1 MKAKIKRFFE
11 STGFTKTQLITVFLC
26 YFLCFALF
34 LGVVVIWDPMS
45 KSLGEQTIAVD
56 DTTPT
61 GPTNTDGSWITDDRY
76 SIEWFRNAQSVEID
90 GTTYQPGTEQNPYII
105 DSAEDLAGLSW
116 LVYTKG
122 QADNPLV
129 SGTDYSGNYIFQRKY
144 FKQTANID
152 LSTYYW
158 QPIGIKYTREETSR
172 SNYFSGNYDGGNHT
186 VSGIFTPAGSSNAY
200 SYQGLFG
207 YVYSQS
213 SSYSIT
219 IKNID
224 ITNSFIQ
231 GYQYVGGVV
240 GYAYAYTGSG
250 TITITNCYNT
260 GDVTGSSKVGG
271 VVGFAHAYP
280 GTITITNCYNTG
292 TVSGSGESV
301 GGVVGYTFN
310 TTITNCYNTGTVSGS
325 SRYVG
330 GVVGSSFGTPTI
342 TNCYN
347 TGTVT
352 GSSSVGGVVG
362 YANASSSGTITIT
375 NCYNTG
381 TVTGS
386 SSVGGVVGYVYT
398 SSSSGTITITNCYNT
413 GNVTSTATNFSNV
426 GGVVGNAGSNTTITN
441 CYNTGSV
448 ESTGSYVGGVVGE
461 IGSTATI
468 TNCYNTGSVES
479 SGGCVGGVV
488 GQAGSNT
495 TIESC
500 YYGENCL
507 ETVGGINGVEETG
520 QAEFDP
526 NIATNAKTLSW
537 YTTESNWNPTY
548 RWDFENVWVLDSG
561 RNDGYPSFIITYWIS
576 DPSYYS
582 IEWFNNPD
590 TETYGDGS
598 ESNPYIIDSAEDL
611 AGLSW
616 LVYTKGQADN
626 PLVSGT
632 DYSGS
637 YIFRGKYFKQ
647 TANIDL
653 SAYHWQPIGIYY
665 TREGTRRT
673 NYFSGSYD
681 GGNHTVSGIFT
692 PAGSSNAYSYQGLFG
707 YVYSS
712 SSSYPITIQNI
723 GVTNSFI
730 QGYQYVGGVVGYA
743 SGTTTTITNC
753 YNTGSV
759 ESSGNQV
766 GGVVGYAAGTK
777 TITNCYNTGAVSGS
791 GNYVGGVVGSSSYT
805 TITNCYNR
813 STVSGSSYVG
823 GVVGSSS
830 DTTITNCYN
839 RGSVTSTA
847 TGDSYVGG
855 VEGYAA
861 SNTTIESCYNTGDIS
876 GSSDVGGVVGCA
888 WGTTITITNC
898 YNTGTVTGSS
908 DVGGVVGSAIP
919 YSGATITITN
929 CYNTGSVSS
938 SGTYVGGVVGY
949 ANVSSGTT
957 ITNCYYGAN
966 CPKTVGGIKGTDVP
980 GQAEHSPTLTT
991 ETPKTLS
998 WYTTPSN
1005 WNSTHR
1011 WDFENVWV
1019 LDSSVNDG
1027 YPSFIVPVD
1036 WWINEGYYSIEWFN
1050 NPDTETYGDGSE
1062 TNPYIIDSAEDLAGL
1077 SWLVYTRGQ
1086 EENPLVEGTDYT
1098 IDNSSYCVFEGKH
1111 FLQTVKIDLSA
1122 HVWQPIGIYYTREG
1136 TTRQNYFSGNYDGG
1150 NHTVSGIFTPAG
1162 STNAY
1167 SYQGLFGYVYSSS
1180 SSYPVTIQNIGIT
1193 NSFIQGYQY
1202 VGGVMGQAYAYSGTT
1217 ITNCY
1222 NTGNVTSTATGD
1234 SYVGGVMGFAYAYG
1248 TTITNCYNTGSV
1260 ESSGDRVGGVVGEA
1274 YGATITNCYNTGS
1287 VTAET
1292 KVGGVVGSGYAKKC
1306 YNEGEIRGVTDVGG
1320 ILGQGGARSC
1330 YNLSSVFGSTNVGGI
1345 VGGAH
1350 SDTGSYSYAVDC
1362 YNAGLVTGETNV
1374 AGIIGCAIG
1383 TQGVCGPI
1391 NSNINIG
1398 NVQGTSN
1405 VNQIANSYD
1414 SASFSNNYFNIGSSS
1429 DSVEGATYNENLE
1442 DLLHDEAWLFEN
1454 LFWDIGFTYKIS
1466 QDAYPTFRT
1475 EEEKDSWLNESL
1487 VKINT
1492 NWEGLGTI
1500 DEPYKISS
1508 AEDLA
1513 GLAVAV
1519 NTGMKGDET
1528 LEYSTLEIDLQAQV
1542 YFQDV
1547 YFEQTTDIDLS
1558 SHFWESIGAVDW
1570 NSRTV
1575 SCFGG
1580 SYDGCGY
1587 KISGLKSTADAPG
1600 LFGWI
1605 VGEATNKVKLK
1616 NINIDNCLVVSNGE
1630 DDCGYVLTATAY
1642 YAEIENCVISGDAY
1656 CKSNNIAFSPFVGIY
1671 AVGTTIKNC
1680 KNYCNVVD
1688 LFGNNECGVFSYAL
1702 FTMDPNN
1709 PVVVENCKNYGNISG
1724 FEHSAGISYISI
1736 SSEIINCENYG
1747 SINVKGM
1754 AAGIVYEAE
1763 DSTITRCNNYGNV
1776 LSNGAILTENY
1787 PAYLV
1792 GVAGDASNTTISN
1805 CNNYGNISAELVDEG
1820 VSISLS
1826 GIVGQMVQS
1835 TVDNCNNYGE
1845 IDGDVVSAGICCT
1858 ALNQSIISNT
1868 VNYGNIISYYYSSG
1882 ILYANGDN
1890 VNITNCQN
1898 IGKITSNMFATG
1910 IVSIGNGSLV
1920 ITDCASFG
1928 ELNSQTYAAGILGF
1942 TSNHGEKVISIANC
1956 IVDLTANVLNA
1967 KGATSLYGGIIDM
1980 PYDSISVLCDNCSV
1994 NLNIVADN
2002 VETAISSVF
2011 EMFEPEFD
2019 MDIREYRNSYGRLFV
2034 NGELYMKQI
2043 TDITSGMEGNFVY
2056 LDWFYDGMPVP
2067 VKTDGTNFFHMHDF
2081 GSTTGIVEKINEIF
2095 YPNLLT
2101 DSFTTNS
2108 VKGEMNEQGELVPI
2122 VPTERIPYELNLIQ
2136 DKEYVVTLY
2145 IDGVKIVKKLKAETS
2160 PQENLKMLAF
2170 GNDGTYLPNG
2180 LKVYAMY
2187 IISGGEFNLSNSE
2200 YITTPGL
2207 SSLLVLIFDEEQQ
2220 MPVECDIQLTEI
2232 RELTATN
2239 LLDEPIVIQTT
2250 DDVDV
2255 DTIIKTTTNIDKN
2268 FNLQVGATYKVT
2280 FNFTENG
2287 GETVKGE
2294 IIDQAYGGN
2303 EIKIASECKLGEYLS
2318 LIALLDNIQVNIIE
2332 GETIQSNG
2340 KGVIQAY
2347 VYVPDPTTGEPINFI
2362 AGTLEITGITLIG

>member
-11 STGFTKTQLITVFLC
+11 STGFTKTQLITVVLC

-45 KSLGEQTIAVD
+45 KSLSEQTIAAD
-56 DTTPT
+56 DTTLT
-61 GPTNTDGSWITDDRY
+61 GPTNVDGWWITEGRY
-76 SIEWFRNAQSVEID
+76 SIEWFKNAQSVEID
-90 GTTYQPGTEQNPYII
+90 GTTYQPGTKQNPYII

-122 QADNPLV
+122 QEDNPLV
-129 SGTDYSGNYIFQRKY
+129 SGTHYSGRYIFRGKY

-152 LSTYYW
+152 LSLYYW
-158 QPIGIKYTREETSR
+158 QPIGIYYTREGTAR
-172 SNYFSGNYDGGNHT
+172 QNYFSGNYDGDNHT
-186 VSGIFTPAGSSNAY
+186 VSGIFTPAESSNAY

-219 IKNID
+219 IKNIG

-240 GYAYAYTGSG
+240 GYAGLYTTITNCYNTGSVSGSSNIGGVVGYAYVSFGA
-250 TITITNCYNT
+250 ITITNCYNT
-260 GDVTGSSKVGG
+260 GSVESSGD
-271 VVGFAHAYP
+271 Y
-280 GTITITNCYNTG
+280 
-292 TVSGSGESV
+292 V
-301 GGVVGYTFN
+301 GGVVGYASASSGT

-325 SRYVG
+325 SR
-330 GVVGSSFGTPTI
+330 
-342 TNCYN
+342 
-347 TGTVT
+347 
-352 GSSSVGGVVG
+352 VGGVVG
-362 YANASSSGTITIT
+362 YA
-375 NCYNTG
+375 
-381 TVTGS
+381 
-386 SSVGGVVGYVYT
+386 
-398 SSSSGTITITNCYNT
+398 
-413 GNVTSTATNFSNV
+413 GN
-426 GGVVGNAGSNTTITN
+426 
-441 CYNTGSV
+441 
-448 ESTGSYVGGVVGE
+448 
-461 IGSTATI
+461 ATI

-479 SGGCVGGVV
+479 SGDFVGGVV
-488 GQAGSNT
+488 GYASGTTTTITNCYNTGSVESSGDQVGGVVGYAAGTKTITNCYNTGAVSGSGNYVGGVVGSADLNTTIESCYNTGTVSNSSYVGGVVGSSSDTTITNCYNRGTVTSTATGDSYVGGVVGYAGSNT

-500 YYGENCL
+500 YNTGDISGSSSVGGVVGRAWGTTITITNCYNTGSVESSGYQVGGVVGRAYGASGTITITNCYNTGDVSGSSSVGGVVGSAYGTTITNCYYGANCPK
-507 ETVGGINGVEETG
+507 TVGGINGEDVPG
-520 QAEFDP
+520 QAEFDS

-616 LVYTKGQADN
+616 LVYTKGEAGN

-632 DYSGS
+632 DYSGN
-637 YIFRGKYFKQ
+637 YIFQGKYFKQ

-665 TREGTRRT
+665 TRDGTRRY

-681 GGNHTVSGIFT
+681 GGNHAVSGIFT
-692 PAGSSNAYSYQGLFG
+692 PAGSSVAYSYQGLFG
-707 YVYSS
+707 YVYSQ
-712 SSSYPITIQNI
+712 SSSYPVTIQNI
-723 GVTNSFI
+723 GITNSFI

-743 SGTTTTITNC
+743 YAYSGSGTTTITNC

-759 ESSGNQV
+759 TSSGPYV
-766 GGVVGYAAGTK
+766 GGVVGYASGT
-777 TITNCYNTGAVSGS
+777 TIESCYNIGSVSGS
-791 GNYVGGVVGSSSYT
+791 GNYVGGVVGYADAYSSSSII
-805 TITNCYNR
+805 TITNCYNTG
-813 STVSGSSYVG
+813 SVSGSSYVG
-823 GVVGSSS
+823 GVVG
-830 DTTITNCYN
+830 
-839 RGSVTSTA
+839 RAG
-847 TGDSYVGG
+847 
-855 VEGYAA
+855 
-861 SNTTIESCYNTGDIS
+861 SNTTIESCYNTGSVS
-876 GSSDVGGVVGCA
+876 GSS
-888 WGTTITITNC
+888 
-898 YNTGTVTGSS
+898 S
-908 DVGGVVGSAIP
+908 VGGVVGSASTNTAIANC
-919 YSGATITITN
+919 YNTGSVSGSGDNVGGVVGYANASSSGTITITN
-929 CYNTGSVSS
+929 CYNTGSVSGS
-938 SGTYVGGVVGY
+938 SSVGGVVGDAYSNTTITNCYNTGSVSGSSYVGGVVGDAGPNTTIANCYNTGSVSGSGDNVGGVVGY
-949 ANVSSGTT
+949 ANASSSGTITITNCYNTGSVESTGSYVGGVVGRNTNAT

-966 CPKTVGGIKGTDVP
+966 CSLSVGGIEGADVP
-980 GQAEHSPTLTT
+980 GQAVYDANLTT

-1005 WNSTHR
+1005 WNSTYP

-1050 NPDTETYGDGSE
+1050 NPDTETYGDGSAS
-1062 TNPYIIDSAEDLAGL
+1062 NPYIIDSAEDLAGL
-1077 SWLVYTRGQ
+1077 SYLVYTKGQ
-1086 EENPLVEGTDYT
+1086 EYNPLVSGTDYSGDY
-1098 IDNSSYCVFEGKH
+1098 IFQGK
-1111 FLQTVKIDLSA
+1111 FFKQTEDIDLSA
-1122 HVWQPIGIYYTREG
+1122 HVWQPIGISYTRDG
-1136 TTRQNYFSGNYDGG
+1136 TSRSNYFSGNYDGG
-1150 NHTVSGIFTPAG
+1150 NHTVSRIFTPAG
-1162 STNAY
+1162 SSDAY
-1167 SYQGLFGYVYSSS
+1167 SDQGLFGCCKVNGM
-1180 SSYPVTIQNIGIT
+1180 YPHIIENIGIT
-1193 NSFIQGYQY
+1193 NSNIQGYEY
-1202 VGGVMGQAYAYSGTT
+1202 VGGVVGYSHHAN

-1222 NTGNVTSTATGD
+1222 NAGTVA
-1234 SYVGGVMGFAYAYG
+1234 GVY
-1248 TTITNCYNTGSV
+1248 
-1260 ESSGDRVGGVVGEA
+1260 ERVGGIAGYSYSTAIYDCYNAGTISGSRLVGGIA
-1274 YGATITNCYNTGS
+1274 GSNGNATITNCYNTGS
-1287 VTAET
+1287 VSGQNE
-1292 KVGGVVGSGYAKKC
+1292 VGGIVGSGYVKKS
-1306 YNEGEIRGVTDVGG
+1306 YNEGEISGVSDVGG
-1320 ILGQGGARSC
+1320 IIGVGGAKSC
-1330 YNLSSVFGSTNVGGI
+1330 YNLSSVFGTTNVGGI
-1345 VGGAH
+1345 VGGPQDNA
-1350 SDTGSYSYAVDC
+1350 GEYSYAIDC
-1362 YNAGLVTGETNV
+1362 YNVGSVTGESNV

-1383 TQGVCGPI
+1383 TQGICGPI

-1414 SASFSNNYFNIGSSS
+1414 SAIFSTNYFNSGSAS
-1429 DSVEGATYNENLE
+1429 DSVEGATYDENLE
-1442 DLLHDEAWLFEN
+1442 DHLRDENWLSEN
-1454 LFWDIGFTYKIS
+1454 LFWDFGFTYKIA
-1466 QDAYPTFRT
+1466 QNNFPTIRT
-1475 EEEKDSWLNESL
+1475 EEEIDSWLNESL

-1500 DEPYKISS
+1500 DNPYKISS
-1508 AEDLA
+1508 AKDLA
-1513 GLAVAV
+1513 GLALAV

-1528 LEYSTLEIDLQAQV
+1528 LEYSTIQTALGFEVQV

-1558 SHFWESIGAVDW
+1558 SHFWESIGIFDY
-1570 NSRTV
+1570 NNNTG

-1616 NINIDNCLVVSNGE
+1616 NINIDNCLVVSNSE
-1630 DDCGYVLTATAY
+1630 DYPGYVLTATAID
-1642 YAEIENCVISGDAY
+1642 AEIENCVISGDAY
-1656 CKSNNIAFSPFVGIY
+1656 CKSINSLFSPFVGLE

-1688 LFGNNECGVFSYAL
+1688 LFGENVCGVFSYAL
-1702 FTMDPNN
+1702 FTLDPNS

-1724 FEHSAGISYISI
+1724 FKHSAGISYISI

-1747 SINVKGM
+1747 SISVKGM

-1776 LSNGAILTENY
+1776 LSNGEKLTENDT
-1787 PAYLV
+1787 AYLV

-1820 VSISLS
+1820 GSIVLS

-1845 IDGDVVSAGICCT
+1845 IDGDMVSAGICCT
-1858 ALNQSIISNT
+1858 ALDQSIISNT

-1956 IVDLTANVLNA
+1956 LVDLTANVLNA

-1980 PYDSISVLCDNCSV
+1980 PYDSISVLCDKCSV

-2056 LDWFYDGMPVP
+2056 LDGFYDDMPVP
-2067 VKTDGTNFFHMHDF
+2067 IKSDGSNFFHMHDF
-2081 GSTTGIVEKINEIF
+2081 GLTTGIIDKINEIF
-2095 YPNLLT
+2095 YPNLLK

-2108 VKGEMNEQGELVPI
+2108 VKGEMNEQGEQVPI

-2200 YITTPGL
+2200 YITTPGQ

-2232 RELTATN
+2232 REMPATN
-2239 LLDEPIVIQTT
+2239 L
-2250 DDVDV
+2250 
-2255 DTIIKTTTNIDKN
+2255 
-2268 FNLQVGATYKVT
+2268 
-2280 FNFTENG
+2280 
-2287 GETVKGE
+2287 
-2294 IIDQAYGGN
+2294 
-2303 EIKIASECKLGEYLS
+2303 
-2318 LIALLDNIQVNIIE
+2318 
-2332 GETIQSNG
+2332 
-2340 KGVIQAY
+2340 
-2347 VYVPDPTTGEPINFI
+2347 
-2362 AGTLEITGITLIG
+2362 